1 MTLLPESWPSWL
13 STLVVTPIGFVA
25 LLVVLRI
32 AGKRTLAKMTA
43 YGLTITVAFGAVF
56 ASVLLDRSVPLLE
69 GAVAFAVLACLQGM
83 LAWAASRSN
92 LVARAVTSRPTALV
106 CRGRVD
112 ETLLRRERIR
122 LEEVRAAIR
131 AAGRA
136 SVSEALA
143 VVLETDGSLS
153 VVAATGPD
161 PAQADPSVVDALG
174 DVEGWW
180 SPPSNGELHSR
191 RDSDPR

>member
-1 MTLLPESWPSWL
+1 VTLLPESWPAWL
-13 STLVVTPIGFVA
+13 STLVATPIACIA

-43 YGLTITVAFGAVF
+43 YGLTITVAFGSVF

-69 GAVAFAVLACLQGM
+69 GAVAFAVLAGLQGV
-83 LAWAASRSN
+83 LAWASLRSN

-122 LEEVRAAIR
+122 LEEVRTALR
-131 AAGRA
+131 AAGHA

-153 VVAATGPD
+153 VVAATGSD
-161 PAQADPSVVDALG
+161 PAQVDPSVVDALS

-180 SPPSNGELHSR
+180 SPPSDGELDAR
-191 RDSDPR
+191 RTSDPR